1 VKYQYIPISW
11 LISIEVRK
19 KLVKYDGMSFKNAI
33 KRALNC
39 EVNQFGGIVLASE
52 MEHNA
57 YLRLVSALAPYYRYR
72 NYRDRMDGI
81 LVRFTD
87 TKGERFS
94 SNSPK
99 LRDMAND
106 INNLLN
112 DIKQDSTIA

>member
-1 VKYQYIPISW
+1 MTE
-11 LISIEVRK
+11 LLLE
-19 KLVKYDGMSFKNAI
+19 NAI

-57 YLRLVSALAPYYRYR
+57 YLGLASALAPYYRYR
-72 NYRDRMDGI
+72 NYRSRIDEI
-81 LVRFTD
+81 LVRFAD

-99 LRDMAND
+99 LRDIAIE
-106 INNLLN
+106 INNLLD
-112 DIKQDSTIA
+112 DIDQDSTIV